1 MTPQPVRRSSLG
13 FLQRTSLD
21 AGVFLAIPRQTSSP
35 KKHATTCTG
44 LEFHCRM
51 NPECYMTGGSISIF
65 ANAAAGGSPRAYRLV
80 STPQAARP
88 LLQSRG
94 CSKEIAAWHA
104 VVETLAKRFY
114 VSGAVQGVGFRF
126 FAERAAAQ
134 LGVAGYVK
142 NLFDGRVEVYAIG
155 SVAQLNELKSELRR
169 GPRMASVDQ
178 VAENDAEILPEFS
191 HAFSIERDY

>member
-1 MTPQPVRRSSLG
+1 
-13 FLQRTSLD
+13 
-21 AGVFLAIPRQTSSP
+21 
-35 KKHATTCTG
+35 
-44 LEFHCRM
+44 M
-51 NPECYMTGGSISIF
+51 NPECYMTRGSNSIF
-65 ANAAAGGSPRAYRLV
+65 ANAAAGGSARACHIV
-80 STPQAARP
+80 STPQVERP

-126 FAERAAAQ
+126 FADRVAAR

-155 SVAQLNELKSELRR
+155 GAAQLDELKSELRR

-178 VAENDAEILPEFS
+178 VAESDAEILLEFS
-191 HAFSIERDY
+191 HGFSIERDY